1 MIPTINGNDTRMCS
15 NDSDCGYD
23 QQVQY
28 TEMISAK
35 SSDNG
40 KYFLKV
46 LAVYRNRSK
55 ESCNTA
61 YKYMIEEHGII
72 YFTYS
77 HNFVAQ
83 KLLIY

>member
-1 MIPTINGNDTRMCS
+1 
-15 NDSDCGYD
+15 
-23 QQVQY
+23 
-28 TEMISAK
+28 MISAN

-46 LAVYRNRSK
+46 LAVYGKESK

-61 YKYMIEEHGII
+61 YKYMIEEHGKI
-72 YFTYS
+72 YFTHR
-77 HNFVAQ
+77 HNFVTQ